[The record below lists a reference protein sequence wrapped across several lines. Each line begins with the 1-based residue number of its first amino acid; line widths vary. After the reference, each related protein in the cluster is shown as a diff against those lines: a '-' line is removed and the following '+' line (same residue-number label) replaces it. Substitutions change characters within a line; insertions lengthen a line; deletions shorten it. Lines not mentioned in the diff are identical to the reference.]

1 MATKQVFTADSLK
14 SLNLEA
20 GFTAIQIFE
29 PNGRINAVQAMQILH
44 CCQVVTAAGGKF
56 IVFVDD
62 LAASMNNAMKRDRKA
77 IKDAADY
84 AVEILKAVG
93 VDGPNVTY
101 HLTYDSSI
109 NNFDIFTK
117 FAETTMPLEAEAVR
131 KSLPLQKNTAGTVLA
146 SQLLSPAL
154 QITELLSLGANVIIA
169 PEDRIPA
176 LSFINTVKPEGAPHL
191 LSVEQFLRLKGVK
204 ATAPKQEP
212 KNYIFFE
219 DSDEEINQ
227 KFFGA
232 FCTDEEKENPIYQ
245 YVAGLLIWKDGK
257 FAFNGKEYTTTEQ
270 WEADFHDLVKK
281 DLKEAIAHIFTEF
294 VAQTR
299 GKVNT
304 QLPKQ
309 LLTAF

>member
-1 MATKQVFTADSLK
+1 MDPKQIFSLDSLK
-14 SLNLEA
+14 SLNLKE
-20 GFTAIQIFE
+20 GFTAVQIFE
-29 PNGRINAVQAMQILH
+29 PNGRINVVQAMQILH
-44 CCQVVTAAGGKF
+44 CCQVVTSVGGNF
-56 IVFVDD
+56 IVLVDD
-62 LAASMNNAMKRDRKA
+62 LAASMNNAMKRDRAA
-77 IKDAADY
+77 IKAAADY

-93 VDGPNVTY
+93 VDGPNVRY
-101 HLTYDSSI
+101 VLTYETSI

-117 FAETTMPLEAEAVR
+117 FAQATIPLESEAVR

-154 QITELLSLGANVIIA
+154 QITELLSLGANVVIA
-169 PEDRIPA
+169 PQDRLPS
-176 LSFINTVKPEGAPHL
+176 LSFVNAIEKENPPHL
-191 LSVEQFLRLKGVK
+191 LAVPQFLRLKGVK

-212 KNYIFFE
+212 KNYIFF
-219 DSDEEINQ
+219 DDTDEEINQ

-245 YVAGLLIWKDGK
+245 YVASLLIWKDGK
-257 FAFNGKEYTTTEQ
+257 FSFNGKDYTTNEQ
-270 WEADFHDLVKK
+270 WAADFHDLVKK
-281 DLKEAIAHIFTEF
+281 DLKEAIARIFIEF

-299 GKVNT
+299 GKVNI